1 VANKTV
7 VFNNQVYAGTAGLT
21 LLLIS
26 PTDGSIGNGA
36 GDTLTAGSNGL
47 FSCIVTENITG
58 WWHVVVKNGATA
70 ILEGGQVYFQSNTLG
85 TYYVDGFFN
94 AGSSTWD
101 TPYASHKLASTFGK
115 LMDLL
120 RKANMAVEAT
130 VLASP
135 IPTTTTFNV
144 SGLNY
149 PTGAFEHAVL
159 FFADDS
165 SLAEQNSPILTFV
178 NNGNGTQTIVLEE
191 ARTAAPV
198 AGDTV
203 LIDATS
209 HVHAIADIQAGI
221 PQAVETQLQDDFS
234 EILDAVENIQVDNQA
249 IAEAVEAQLQ
259 DDFAAINLDEESVA
273 ILVYEKLVNSS
284 VARSSLPVVSTGI
297 DAIKYADFNLDIQ
310 VGTSATSTLVV
321 SIGCENHTYP
331 NIEVSS
337 DSGLIRLNNQA
348 TFDSNWGSVTRESP
362 TQVAFR
368 LSVNAL
374 KLLSAGEYLL
384 ELRELTD
391 DDEVLSKKEYS
402 MFLRSGVGRIIE

>member
-1 VANKTV
+1 MANKTV
-7 VFNNQVYAGTAGLT
+7 VFNTQVYAGTAGLT

-47 FSCIVTENITG
+47 FSCVVTENITG

-101 TPYASHKLASTFGK
+101 TPYASHKLAGSFGK

-135 IPTTTTFNV
+135 TPTTTTFNV

-165 SLAEQNSPILTFV
+165 TLAEQNSPILTFV

-191 ARTAAPV
+191 ARTAAPI

-209 HVHAIADIQAGI
+209 HVHAIADIQAGL
-221 PQAVETQLQDDFS
+221 ATSSGVTSAFT
-234 EILDAVENIQVDNQA
+234 EIKGAGWSSGTDTLEK
-249 IAEAVEAQLQ
+249 IADVAGA
-259 DDFAAINLDEESVA
+259 SVT
-273 ILVYEKLVNSS
+273 
-284 VARSSLPVVSTGI
+284 VAPL
-297 DAIKYADFNLDIQ
+297 
-310 VGTSATSTLVV
+310 SATSPDRITQSTVQTLINDTSAVGPIAIKDSSGNAV
-321 SIGCENHTYP
+321 SL
-331 NIEVSS
+331 
-337 DSGLIRLNNQA
+337 SGLTLKVCIEKIDGTVLANLTPTISGASNNQI
-348 TFDSNWGSVTRESP
+348 TFTPNADSVSKTGTFRWALRQVSDGKVYGLGEFVVDPAAKISP
-362 TQVAFR
+362 
-368 LSVNAL
+368 
-374 KLLSAGEYLL
+374 
-384 ELRELTD
+384 
-391 DDEVLSKKEYS
+391 
-402 MFLRSGVGRIIE
+402 

>member
-26 PTDGSIGNGA
+26 PTDGSIGNGS

-47 FSCIVTENITG
+47 FSCVVTENITG

-101 TPYASHKLASTFGK
+101 SQYASHKLASTFGK

-135 IPTTTTFNV
+135 APTTTTFNV

-165 SLAEQNSPILTFV
+165 TLAEQNSPILTFT

-209 HVHAIADIQAGI
+209 HVHAIVDIQAGLATSAGVTSAFTEI
-221 PQAVETQLQDDFS
+221 KGAGWSSASDTLEKISDSAGTVTISPLAANDVQRVEGTSITLFLG
-234 EILDAVENIQVDNQA
+234 EA
-249 IAEAVEAQLQ
+249 IAVGPVAVF
-259 DDFAAINLDEESVA
+259 DSSTPAAPVNLTSFQPLE
-273 ILVYEKLVNSS
+273 LVVSKKFGGDIVVIPNASITISGANSNNFSVNSS
-284 VARSSLPVVSTGI
+284 GGTNIPGIHAWALRKVSTQQVLAYG
-297 DAIKYADFNLDIQ
+297 DWKVLQAAIK
-310 VGTSATSTLVV
+310 
-321 SIGCENHTYP
+321 
-331 NIEVSS
+331 
-337 DSGLIRLNNQA
+337 DS
-348 TFDSNWGSVTRESP
+348 
-362 TQVAFR
+362 
-368 LSVNAL
+368 
-374 KLLSAGEYLL
+374 
-384 ELRELTD
+384 
-391 DDEVLSKKEYS
+391 
-402 MFLRSGVGRIIE
+402 

>member
-70 ILEGGQVYFQSNTLG
+70 ILEGGQVYFQSNKLG

-120 RKANMAVEAT
+120 RKANMVVEGT

-135 IPTTTTFNV
+135 APTTTTFNV
-144 SGLNY
+144 SGLDY

-209 HVHAIADIQAGI
+209 HVHAIADIQAGL
-221 PQAVETQLQDDFS
+221 ATSAGVTSAFT
-234 EILDAVENIQVDNQA
+234 EIKGAGWSSGTDTLEK
-249 IAEAVEAQLQ
+249 IADVAGA
-259 DDFAAINLDEESVA
+259 SVT
-273 ILVYEKLVNSS
+273 
-284 VARSSLPVVSTGI
+284 VAPL
-297 DAIKYADFNLDIQ
+297 
-310 VGTSATSTLVV
+310 SATSPDRITQSTVQTLINDTSAVGPIAIKDSSGNAV
-321 SIGCENHTYP
+321 SL
-331 NIEVSS
+331 
-337 DSGLIRLNNQA
+337 SGLTLKVCIEKIDGTVLANLTPTISGASNNQI
-348 TFDSNWGSVTRESP
+348 TFTPNADSVSKTGTFRWALRQVSDGKVYGLGEFVVDPAAKISP
-362 TQVAFR
+362 
-368 LSVNAL
+368 
-374 KLLSAGEYLL
+374 
-384 ELRELTD
+384 
-391 DDEVLSKKEYS
+391 
-402 MFLRSGVGRIIE
+402 

>member
-1 VANKTV
+1 MANKTV

-26 PTDGSIGNGA
+26 PTDGSIGNGS

-47 FSCIVTENITG
+47 FSCVVTENITG

-101 TPYASHKLASTFGK
+101 SQYASHKLASTFGK

-135 IPTTTTFNV
+135 APTTTTFNV

-198 AGDTV
+198 AGDTI

-209 HVHAIADIQAGI
+209 HVHAIVDIQAGLATSAGVTSAFTEI
-221 PQAVETQLQDDFS
+221 KGAGWSSASDTLEKISDSAGTVTISPLAANDVQRVEGTSITLFLG
-234 EILDAVENIQVDNQA
+234 EA
-249 IAEAVEAQLQ
+249 IAVGPVAVF
-259 DDFAAINLDEESVA
+259 DSSTPAAPVNLTSFQPLE
-273 ILVYEKLVNSS
+273 LVVSKKFGGDIVVIPNASITISGANSNNFSVNSS
-284 VARSSLPVVSTGI
+284 GGTNIPGIHAWALRKVSTQQVLAYG
-297 DAIKYADFNLDIQ
+297 DWKVLQAAIK
-310 VGTSATSTLVV
+310 
-321 SIGCENHTYP
+321 
-331 NIEVSS
+331 
-337 DSGLIRLNNQA
+337 DS
-348 TFDSNWGSVTRESP
+348 
-362 TQVAFR
+362 
-368 LSVNAL
+368 
-374 KLLSAGEYLL
+374 
-384 ELRELTD
+384 
-391 DDEVLSKKEYS
+391 
-402 MFLRSGVGRIIE
+402 

>member
-70 ILEGGQVYFQSNTLG
+70 ILEGGQVYFQSNKLG

-120 RKANMAVEAT
+120 RKANMVVEGT

-135 IPTTTTFNV
+135 APTTTTFNV
-144 SGLNY
+144 SGLDY

-209 HVHAIADIQAGI
+209 HVHAIADIQAGL
-221 PQAVETQLQDDFS
+221 ATSAGVTSAFT
-234 EILDAVENIQVDNQA
+234 EIKGAGWSSGTDTLEK
-249 IAEAVEAQLQ
+249 IADVAGA
-259 DDFAAINLDEESVA
+259 SVT
-273 ILVYEKLVNSS
+273 
-284 VARSSLPVVSTGI
+284 VAPL
-297 DAIKYADFNLDIQ
+297 
-310 VGTSATSTLVV
+310 SATSPDRITQSTVQTLINDTSAVGPIAIKDSSGNAV
-321 SIGCENHTYP
+321 SL
-331 NIEVSS
+331 
-337 DSGLIRLNNQA
+337 SGLTLKVCIEKIDGTVLANLTPTISGTSNNQI
-348 TFDSNWGSVTRESP
+348 TFTPNADSVSKTGTFRWALRQVSDGKVYGLGEFVVDPAAKISP
-362 TQVAFR
+362 
-368 LSVNAL
+368 
-374 KLLSAGEYLL
+374 
-384 ELRELTD
+384 
-391 DDEVLSKKEYS
+391 
-402 MFLRSGVGRIIE
+402 

>member
-1 VANKTV
+1 MANKTV

-26 PTDGSIGNGA
+26 PTDGSIGNGS

-47 FSCIVTENITG
+47 FSCVVTENITG

-101 TPYASHKLASTFGK
+101 SQYASHKLASTFGK

-120 RKANMAVEAT
+120 RKANMVVEGT

-135 IPTTTTFNV
+135 APTTTTFNV
-144 SGLNY
+144 SGLDY

-165 SLAEQNSPILTFV
+165 TLAEQNSPILTFT

-209 HVHAIADIQAGI
+209 HVHAIVDIQAGLATSAGVTSAFTEI
-221 PQAVETQLQDDFS
+221 KGAGWSSASDTLEKISDSAGTVTISPLAANDVQRVEGTSITLFLG
-234 EILDAVENIQVDNQA
+234 EA
-249 IAEAVEAQLQ
+249 IAVGPVAVF
-259 DDFAAINLDEESVA
+259 DSSTPAAPVNLTSFQPLE
-273 ILVYEKLVNSS
+273 LVVSKKFGGDIVVIPNASITISGANSNNFSVNSS
-284 VARSSLPVVSTGI
+284 GGTNIPGIHAWALRKVSTQQVLAYG
-297 DAIKYADFNLDIQ
+297 DWKVLQAAIK
-310 VGTSATSTLVV
+310 
-321 SIGCENHTYP
+321 
-331 NIEVSS
+331 
-337 DSGLIRLNNQA
+337 DS
-348 TFDSNWGSVTRESP
+348 
-362 TQVAFR
+362 
-368 LSVNAL
+368 
-374 KLLSAGEYLL
+374 
-384 ELRELTD
+384 
-391 DDEVLSKKEYS
+391 
-402 MFLRSGVGRIIE
+402 

>member
-26 PTDGSIGNGA
+26 PTDGSIGNGS

-47 FSCIVTENITG
+47 FSCVVTENITG

-101 TPYASHKLASTFGK
+101 SQYASHKLASTFGK

-120 RKANMAVEAT
+120 RKANMVVEGT

-135 IPTTTTFNV
+135 APTTTTFNV
-144 SGLNY
+144 SGLDY

-165 SLAEQNSPILTFV
+165 TLAEQNSPILTFT

-209 HVHAIADIQAGI
+209 HVHAIVDIQAGLATSAGVTSAFTEI
-221 PQAVETQLQDDFS
+221 KGAGWSSASDTLEKISDSAGTVTISPLAANDVQRVEGTSITLFLG
-234 EILDAVENIQVDNQA
+234 EA
-249 IAEAVEAQLQ
+249 IAVGPVAVF
-259 DDFAAINLDEESVA
+259 DSSTPAAPVNLTSFQPLE
-273 ILVYEKLVNSS
+273 LVVSKKFGGDIVVIPNASITISGANSNNFSVNSS
-284 VARSSLPVVSTGI
+284 GGTNIPGIHAWALRKVSTQQVLAYG
-297 DAIKYADFNLDIQ
+297 DWKVLQAAIK
-310 VGTSATSTLVV
+310 
-321 SIGCENHTYP
+321 
-331 NIEVSS
+331 
-337 DSGLIRLNNQA
+337 DS
-348 TFDSNWGSVTRESP
+348 
-362 TQVAFR
+362 
-368 LSVNAL
+368 
-374 KLLSAGEYLL
+374 
-384 ELRELTD
+384 
-391 DDEVLSKKEYS
+391 
-402 MFLRSGVGRIIE
+402 